1 MNCYFSDLKLHR
13 GSWLLSRHTHQ
24 HTYFSQS
31 DDSSCPASF
40 ALKQLPQ
47 ELLYWNFFVCLSF
60 PNLWPHTLVQC
71 DRQPLPFGSYSVLHP
86 TPPHPSTPH
95 VFCTALRHVCVVRQM
110 SRKAGQTSET
120 AVGTQQRGPPTSELY
135 NRNLTACSHEEYH
148 SFSPADACRELMLWT
163 HMHSGFF
170 FVLYT
175 KRNSIDANI
184 LSRYLSDFL

>member
-47 ELLYWNFFVCLSF
+47 ELLYWNFLCVFPSLISDHTHLFSVTGSRCLLALTQS
-60 PNLWPHTLVQC
+60 
-71 DRQPLPFGSYSVLHP
+71 S

-95 VFCTALRHVCVVRQM
+95 VFCTALRRVCCEANEQESWANFRDGCWNPT
-110 SRKAGQTSET
+110 KGA
-120 AVGTQQRGPPTSELY
+120 PTSEFY

-148 SFSPADACRELMLWT
+148 SFSPADACCELML
-163 HMHSGFF
+163 
-170 FVLYT
+170 
-175 KRNSIDANI
+175 
-184 LSRYLSDFL
+184 

>member
-47 ELLYWNFFVCLSF
+47 ELLYWNFLCVFPSLISDHTHLFSVTGSRCLLALTQS
-60 PNLWPHTLVQC
+60 
-71 DRQPLPFGSYSVLHP
+71 S

-110 SRKAGQTSET
+110 NRKAGQTSET